1 MAYYSSS
8 KQYENTI
15 GKRFSENRPYI
26 HRTGSVRG
34 MVKLGF
40 ICSNKTK
47 EVDYNGWLLFVSE
60 VFVCS
65 DLITYLR

>member
-1 MAYYSSS
+1 MAYYSSP
-8 KQYENTI
+8 KQYENAMGI
-15 GKRFSENRPYI
+15 
-26 HRTGSVRG
+26 
-34 MVKLGF
+34 GF

-65 DLITYLR
+65 DLITYLQPNNLIIPKNA

>member
-1 MAYYSSS
+1 MAYYSSP
-8 KQYENTI
+8 KQYENTMGI
-15 GKRFSENRPYI
+15 
-26 HRTGSVRG
+26 
-34 MVKLGF
+34 GF